1 MVDWLLW
8 LFESKPYYVALV
20 LVSFVVYFNLRQ
32 KNLEEPRI
40 VRQPKLATDRYEKEK
55 KENTER

>member
-32 KNLEEPRI
+32 KSLEEPRI